1 MHHAVLL
8 AKGVIE
14 THELGI
20 ARAGVSIRKT
30 KGADVLLLHAGKQPV
45 ELRKEVFAVPLAERY
60 SHAEADDALDLRF
73 GAIAQNAENVFLR
86 VVDKRQ
92 NGGEP
97 HNRGDPGFMEPLQRG
112 EAGGGGADIWFQL
125 PAKRLVVCGERHL
138 HHAFCPLVDGLQE
151 INIAQHA
158 VGFCLQCEAKAV
170 PERERERAA
179 DIAELR
185 FKRDVGGGHCAGA
198 EHAGA
203 ALASER
209 VFQKRES
216 IFFDFNI
223 LESVIHMIAA
233 AS

>member
-1 MHHAVLL
+1 M
-8 AKGVIE
+8 
-14 THELGI
+14 
-20 ARAGVSIRKT
+20 
-30 KGADVLLLHAGKQPV
+30 
-45 ELRKEVFAVPLAERY
+45 
-60 SHAEADDALDLRF
+60 
-73 GAIAQNAENVFLR
+73 
-86 VVDKRQ
+86 
-92 NGGEP
+92 
-97 HNRGDPGFMEPLQRG
+97 
-112 EAGGGGADIWFQL
+112 
-125 PAKRLVVCGERHL
+125 
-138 HHAFCPLVDGLQE
+138 QE

-185 FKRDVGGGHCAGA
+185 FKRDVRVSHCAGA

-223 LESVIHMIAA
+223 LESVIHVIAA

>member
-1 MHHAVLL
+1 
-8 AKGVIE
+8 
-14 THELGI
+14 
-20 ARAGVSIRKT
+20 
-30 KGADVLLLHAGKQPV
+30 
-45 ELRKEVFAVPLAERY
+45 
-60 SHAEADDALDLRF
+60 
-73 GAIAQNAENVFLR
+73 
-86 VVDKRQ
+86 
-92 NGGEP
+92 
-97 HNRGDPGFMEPLQRG
+97 MEPLQRG

-125 PAKRLVVCGERHL
+125 PAKRLVVRGERHL

-185 FKRDVGGGHCAGA
+185 FKRDVGVSHCAGA

-223 LESVIHMIAA
+223 LESVIHVIAA